1 MARGLTSQKKRR
13 RRHPDSA
20 FTLPTIAKQ
29 TGASERQLHHW
40 IERGLLDPVYRDRG
54 GPRRFVFTPHEIEE
68 VRIIVR
74 LVKAGIEVDALTMA
88 KQAGV
93 LKEMLEELR
102 AAADAGVRYL
112 TRTAHTSVIP
122 DTTDHLHPEAGR
134 RTSPRA

>member
-1 MARGLTSQKKRR
+1 VNGGRKRR

-20 FTLPTIAKQ
+20 FTLPTIARQ

-40 IERGLLDPVYRDRG
+40 IERGLIDPIYRDRG
-54 GPRRFVFTPHEIEE
+54 GPRRFVFTPQEIAEL
-68 VRIIVR
+68 RIIVR
-74 LVKAGIEVDALTMA
+74 LVKAGLEDDALTLA

-93 LKEMLEELR
+93 LEEMLREVR
-102 AAADAGVRYL
+102 SAADAGVRYL
-112 TRTAHTSVIP
+112 TSDAHTAVIP